1 MNRLGFR
8 WFNGLPVV
16 AFAVDPHAPV
26 PLVAAYSFRMV
37 SDFGA
42 PSDAVARLASVKQ
55 PLAILIGAE
64 DELFYPDRYGPLIH
78 AVRPD
83 VPVTLVP
90 GVNHM
95 GMVTDPSALEA
106 DVIAIK

>member
-1 MNRLGFR
+1 
-8 WFNGLPVV
+8 
-16 AFAVDPHAPV
+16 
-26 PLVAAYSFRMV
+26 MV

-42 PSDAVARLASVKQ
+42 PPDAVARLASVKQ
-55 PLAILIGAE
+55 PLAILIGAD

-83 VPVTLVP
+83 VPVTLLP

-95 GMVTDPSALEA
+95 GMVTAPGALNA
-106 DVIAIK
+106 DVTAVR